1 MIAVIFSNPWLVVFI
16 MGGPIFTS
24 FICIFNTLYL
34 CRHLSVILKALENSR
49 QISLYSEM
57 FQHFGMAGKALL
69 LHLISGMLI
78 WPKLEI
84 RGGFLDVHDVE
95 NFPPHLLRLLRMN
108 MALLG
113 FDIMW
118 FIAAYVILKLK

>member
-1 MIAVIFSNPWLVVFI
+1 
-16 MGGPIFTS
+16 
-24 FICIFNTLYL
+24 
-34 CRHLSVILKALENSR
+34 
-49 QISLYSEM
+49 
-57 FQHFGMAGKALL
+57 MAGKALL